1 MSRPGDA
8 RLYPEIAFELEI
20 VLEGGKNHKIDQS
33 LKQIVEKMSNLEA
46 LVIELKPSFEGN
58 FDYCLPVLKG
68 LQSCNGLKE
77 LVLNYAANFASADL
91 VLDGFFEV
99 FIRNCPN
106 ITRYVNIQKICN
118 YALLK
123 LGNFFQNI
131 LSYATRQIPNFSQT
145 FYYPPWTFFSTL
157 KCWGI
162 VKCVQKLGI

>member
-77 LVLNYAANFASADL
+77 LVLNIAANFASQNL
-91 VLDGFFEV
+91 VLDGFFKF
-99 FIRNCPN
+99 FITNCPN
-106 ITRYVNIQKICN
+106 ITR
-118 YALLK
+118 
-123 LGNFFQNI
+123 
-131 LSYATRQIPNFSQT
+131 
-145 FYYPPWTFFSTL
+145 
-157 KCWGI
+157 
-162 VKCVQKLGI
+162 